1 MVMLLFAFLE
11 TLKSIAESEK
21 EQVRL
26 MEQQR
31 KDAMEDAKR
40 QKRFF
45 YISTA
50 ISVTEITVAIIVCA
64 FPRV

>member
-40 QKRFF
+40 QKKRF

-50 ISVTEITVAIIVCA
+50 LNIIAIIVTLL
-64 FPRV
+64 R